1 MPRPSVSGSRSD
13 TRVGVVFET
22 GGRWRADQT
31 KVRLWETSGRTGV
44 VLLEM
49 PGYRTARE
57 TDLLERERE
66 ALAVKQGKVS
76 LNARGYGFSAVKLI
90 R

>member
-1 MPRPSVSGSRSD
+1 
-13 TRVGVVFET
+13 
-22 GGRWRADQT
+22 
-31 KVRLWETSGRTGV
+31 VRLWETGGRTGGV
-44 VLLEM
+44 VLAA

-66 ALAVKQGKVS
+66 ALVVKQGKVS
-76 LNARGYGFSAVKLI
+76 LNARGYGFSALKLI